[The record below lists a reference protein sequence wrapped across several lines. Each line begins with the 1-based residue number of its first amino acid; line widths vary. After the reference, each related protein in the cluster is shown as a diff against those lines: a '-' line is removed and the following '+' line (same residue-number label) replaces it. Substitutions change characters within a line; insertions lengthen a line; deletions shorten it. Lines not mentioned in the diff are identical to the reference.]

1 VAEQPVPIRYTDP
14 SQESEEVQRAAAE
27 VAKILTTNE
36 EIYYIAMQNPM
47 AMSSAPDYVV
57 ATSNRVIFVDA
68 RVLGQVKLV
77 DILWQDVKDSQ
88 VEQGMLSSAFQ
99 VIAVNDSVTRIGEL
113 EKEQAKRLYSICQQ
127 MDLDWREKRRVR
139 GMEEE
144 RARAGG
150 VYVNPDPGTGSADE
164 NPVARLAR
172 AREMLTQGLISET
185 EFESLKARIISTI

>member
-1 VAEQPVPIRYTDP
+1 MAEQPVPIRYTDP
-14 SQESEEVQRAAAE
+14 SQESEDVQRAATE
-27 VAKILTTNE
+27 VGKILTANE
-36 EIYYIAMQNPM
+36 ELYYVAMQNGM
-47 AMSSAPDYVV
+47 ALSTAPDYVV
-57 ATSNRVIFVDA
+57 ATSNRIIFVNA

-99 VIAVNDSVTRIGEL
+99 VVAVNDSVTRIGEL

-127 MDLDWREKRRVR
+127 MDLDWREKRRIR

-150 VYVNPDPGTGSADE
+150 VYVNPHPETESPNED
-164 NPVARLAR
+164 PVARLAR